1 MDFRGSDFYRSRL
14 AKVGFVWEMRA
25 KLRHF
30 LNFQVEL
37 RSFARKVF
45 AAEKQMI
52 ESQKL
57 GKGNCPKWLE
67 QVGKNAA
74 PQQLV
79 CCAAQ
84 REIHS
89 KSIRHPFPTI
99 PYNPQS
105 FPLKS
110 IRNPFQT
117 HSRPFPM
124 LPIHFPKIHSKSIR
138 NPFPTIPHAP
148 QSFPS
153 SFPLKY
159 ARNRRNR

>member
-1 MDFRGSDFYRSRL
+1 MGNGREWVWNGFGMDFRGSDFYRSRL

-57 GKGNCPKWLE
+57 GKGNCPKWPE

-74 PQQLV
+74 PQQLKSLRRRGGRV
-79 CCAAQ
+79 VF
-84 REIHS
+84 S
-89 KSIRHPFPTI
+89 KR
-99 PYNPQS
+99 
-105 FPLKS
+105 
-110 IRNPFQT
+110 
-117 HSRPFPM
+117 
-124 LPIHFPKIHSKSIR
+124 
-138 NPFPTIPHAP
+138 
-148 QSFPS
+148 
-153 SFPLKY
+153 
-159 ARNRRNR
+159 